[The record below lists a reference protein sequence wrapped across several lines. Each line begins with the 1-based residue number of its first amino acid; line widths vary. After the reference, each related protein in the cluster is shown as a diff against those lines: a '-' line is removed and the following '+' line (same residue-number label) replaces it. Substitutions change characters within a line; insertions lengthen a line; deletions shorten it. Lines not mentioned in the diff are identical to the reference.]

1 MSDHF
6 ENLYLTTVRGEWI
19 LCTCVFLCICTYLC
33 MCLVFGLCTRA
44 CTFLEPHVCL
54 SDYVQVVI
62 RGGTRVHSQLP
73 DECDYLPRVLEFMA
87 IIFVIIEI
95 SSALWTQKI

>member
-1 MSDHF
+1 MDIF
-6 ENLYLTTVRGEWI
+6 YN
-19 LCTCVFLCICTYLC
+19 
-33 MCLVFGLCTRA
+33 TR
-44 CTFLEPHVCL
+44 CSV
-54 SDYVQVVI
+54 SIVN

-73 DECDYLPRVLEFMA
+73 NECNYLPRVLEFMA

>member
-1 MSDHF
+1 MIIFVKIDGAISSLSEYKHVF
-6 ENLYLTTVRGEWI
+6 EFSQGIV
-19 LCTCVFLCICTYLC
+19 
-33 MCLVFGLCTRA
+33 
-44 CTFLEPHVCL
+44 
-54 SDYVQVVI
+54 S

-73 DECDYLPRVLEFMA
+73 NECNYLPRVLEFMA

>member
-1 MSDHF
+1 MAMVALANI
-6 ENLYLTTVRGEWI
+6 EI
-19 LCTCVFLCICTYLC
+19 LNGCQNEKFISTYFGNIKFVQLFYTSQTFADNMRINVMRVF
-33 MCLVFGLCTRA
+33 
-44 CTFLEPHVCL
+44 
-54 SDYVQVVI
+54 S

-73 DECDYLPRVLEFMA
+73 NECNYLPRVLEFMA

>member
-1 MSDHF
+1 MKRDAAKNH
-6 ENLYLTTVRGEWI
+6 N
-19 LCTCVFLCICTYLC
+19 
-33 MCLVFGLCTRA
+33 
-44 CTFLEPHVCL
+44 
-54 SDYVQVVI
+54 YVST

-73 DECDYLPRVLEFMA
+73 NECDYLPRVLEFMA